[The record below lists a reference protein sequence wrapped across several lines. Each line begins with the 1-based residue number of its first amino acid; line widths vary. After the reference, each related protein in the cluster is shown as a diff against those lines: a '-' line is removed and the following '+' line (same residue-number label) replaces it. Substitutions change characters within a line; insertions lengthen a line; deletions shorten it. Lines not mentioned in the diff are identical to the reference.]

1 MELDK
6 YEKSNKAPK
15 YCSIFSKNNG
25 TLETCFDRNSLLTL
39 IKGYNSSSSI
49 EKKIRLSKNRKT
61 EELLND
67 FKNVLP
73 YNFKNND
80 QY

>member
-6 YEKSNKAPK
+6 YEKNNKAPK
-15 YCSIFSKNNG
+15 YCSIFSKSNG

-49 EKKIRLSKNRKT
+49 EKKLYYPKIEK
-61 EELLND
+61 LNG
-67 FKNVLP
+67 
-73 YNFKNND
+73 Y
-80 QY
+80 